1 MIMQQLVQVIIVY
14 QVREQVTWDPSSQV
28 QVLNVKSYDVNLN
41 GYKMQKAMMSSRRR
55 ETLMY

>member
-1 MIMQQLVQVIIVY
+1 MQLVQVIIVY
-14 QVREQVTWDPSSQV
+14 QVRKQVTWDPSSQV

>member
-1 MIMQQLVQVIIVY
+1 MQQLVQVIKVY
-14 QVREQVTWDPSSQV
+14 QVREQVTWAPSSQV

-41 GYKMQKAMMSSRRR
+41 GYKMQKAMMSSKRR